1 MSYIARPQNSPL
13 ATAHSASPFALSVS
27 PQFQLSSSQLPPR
40 FAGNANAR
48 KHASHASP
56 AHRPAHH
63 RQVLPP
69 GIEEQPF

>member
-1 MSYIARPQNSPL
+1 MSYITRPQNSPL
-13 ATAHSASPFALSVS
+13 ASARGTSPFAVSVS
-27 PQFQLSSSQLPPR
+27 PQFQLSSSQLQPR
-40 FAGNANAR
+40 FTGNANAR
-48 KHASHASP
+48 KHAGHTSL

>member
-1 MSYIARPQNSPL
+1 MSYTARPQNSPL
-13 ATAHSASPFALSVS
+13 ATARTASRSTSSVS
-27 PQFQLSSSQLPPR
+27 PNFQLSSSHPQVR

-48 KHASHASP
+48 THASHATL
-56 AHRPAHH
+56 AHHPAHH

>member
-13 ATAHSASPFALSVS
+13 ATARSASPFAFAVS
-27 PQFQLSSSQLPPR
+27 PQFQLSSSQLSPR
-40 FAGNANAR
+40 FVGYPNAR
-48 KHASHASP
+48 KHAGHTTL

>member
-1 MSYIARPQNSPL
+1 MPYIARPQNSPL
-13 ATAHSASPFALSVS
+13 ATARSAFRAAFSAS

-40 FAGNANAR
+40 FAGYANAR
-48 KHASHASP
+48 KHASHAPP
-56 AHRPAHH
+56 AHSPAHH

>member
-1 MSYIARPQNSPL
+1 MSYIARTQNSPL
-13 ATAHSASPFALSVS
+13 ATTRSASSFAVSVS
-27 PQFQLSSSQLPPR
+27 PQFQLSSSQLAPR
-40 FAGNANAR
+40 FAGYVNAR
-48 KHASHASP
+48 KHASHTTL

>member
-13 ATAHSASPFALSVS
+13 ASARSASPFAFSVS
-27 PQFQLSSSQLPPR
+27 PQFQLSSSQLSPR
-40 FAGNANAR
+40 FAGYANAR
-48 KHASHASP
+48 KHASNASA
-56 AHRPAHH
+56 AHHPVHH